1 MKEVSVRKGVNQMD
15 TKTYVVV
22 VSKGEAVYEIEATS
36 EEEALDQAEE
46 WYDER
51 EFTTSDVTLKE

>member
-1 MKEVSVRKGVNQMD
+1 MN

-22 VSKGEAVYEIEATS
+22 VSKGEAVYEIEAAS
-36 EEEALDQAEE
+36 EEEALEQAEE

-51 EFTTSDVTLKE
+51 DFITSDVTLKE